1 MTGNSRLFGIIHHKI
16 NFFHTLKFVIS
27 KFFPIHLPLF
37 VLLNCPHRL
46 SHGITLPMLM
56 KRMGCLMLMKYNA
69 VPFLRILWI
78 MNIPSQQ
85 GLSHQ

>member
-1 MTGNSRLFGIIHHKI
+1 MLDKIIQYRAVTIFMNLFNKI
-16 NFFHTLKFVIS
+16 SIS

-37 VLLNCPHRL
+37 VLLNCSHRL